1 MQRADT
7 LLLSVFTSTFNLFVF
22 RSGLPASECIQ
33 EMATCT
39 EPSSY
44 CGCLL
49 DVIIW
54 FTDGV
59 NLNLHDILCVHKNVK
74 SFCSISWDN
83 WFLGHF
89 FPYLHITCLC
99 HLFPS
104 QRCFQVWNVKC
115 QTHVSCLT
123 GSEIQL
129 TSNKVIMIVII
140 KISCVDLYRFSATI
154 LCTFITLPISQGLVV
169 LR

>member
-1 MQRADT
+1 
-7 LLLSVFTSTFNLFVF
+7 
-22 RSGLPASECIQ
+22 
-33 EMATCT
+33 MAICT
-39 EPSSY
+39 EPSSH

-89 FPYLHITCLC
+89 FPYLHITCLS
-99 HLFPS
+99 HLFFPHKDV
-104 QRCFQVWNVKC
+104 FKC
-115 QTHVSCLT
+115 GMLSVRFETHLSCLT

-129 TSNKVIMIVII
+129 TSNKVIMIVTI
-140 KISCVDLYRFSATI
+140 KISCVDLYRFSATTV
-154 LCTFITLPISQGLVV
+154 CTFITLPISQGLVQ